1 MGESSHARLLV
12 VEDDDA
18 LRELLVEELE
28 AEAHI
33 VVAVATAE
41 QALELL
47 AGEQPDLIISDLK
60 LPGASGLSLLSKVR
74 ELPISP
80 MFLMITAYGTVSQ
93 AVEALKA
100 GADDFLTKP
109 LDMEHLLLTVAR
121 LLETRTL
128 RTQLERYRS
137 LLTSTDFHGLVG
149 RGEAMRELAGH
160 VRQMAAADGPVL
172 IQGESG
178 TGKELVARA
187 VHQESPRASGP
198 FLAVNCAGVS
208 PDLLESEFFG
218 HVEGAF
224 TGARKARPG
233 LFAEADGGTL
243 LLDEIGEMPMALQ
256 AKLLRALQDGRIRRV
271 GDDHEQVVDVR
282 IVAATNRDLHELVG
296 EGQFRE
302 DLFFRLE
309 TFGLRVAPLRE
320 RREDIDLLASHFLKR
335 IQAAG
340 RSRVERIGEEAL
352 ALLRRYDFPG
362 NVRELENAIERAAAF
377 CEGETVEPKDLPE
390 RIRQAVPRRDH
401 KPVRETGSGAL
412 PNGLLDGDFL
422 PTLEELRKRYVHYV
436 LERVEGNKRRAA
448 ALLGVGRRTLYR
460 WLDD

>member
-1 MGESSHARLLV
+1 MSESSHARLLV

-149 RGEAMRELAGH
+149 RGEAMRELAAH
-160 VRQMAAADGPVL
+160 VRQMAGADGPVL

-218 HVEGAF
+218 HAEGAF

-309 TFGLRVAPLRE
+309 TFGLRVAPLRQ

-377 CEGETVEPKDLPE
+377 CEGETIEPKDLPE
-390 RIRQAVPRRDH
+390 RIRQAVPRRDN
-401 KPVRETGSGAL
+401 KSTREASSAAL